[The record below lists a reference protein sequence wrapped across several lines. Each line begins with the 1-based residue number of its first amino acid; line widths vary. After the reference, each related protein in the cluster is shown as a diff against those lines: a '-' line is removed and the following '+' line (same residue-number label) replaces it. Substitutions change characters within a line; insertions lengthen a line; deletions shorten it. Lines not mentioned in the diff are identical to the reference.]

1 MIKYQLLVQGPDSLD
16 HTKVGEL
23 CIAESETL
31 EEIEFLYYDLKSKI
45 FEYDNLTCF
54 IYNIEAGTPVDWWE
68 VE

>member
-16 HTKVGEL
+16 PTKVGEL

-31 EEIEFLYYDLKSKI
+31 AEIEFLYFDLKSKI
-45 FEYDNLTCF
+45 FDYDNLTCF
-54 IYNIEAGTPVDWWE
+54 IYNVEKDAPVDWCE